1 MAETV
6 HELRLMGPF
15 RLLRGGSALQLS
27 YGVAR
32 LVAALAITGAM
43 SRSQAAGL
51 LWPDRTEQQAL
62 SNLRTTLSRLSRKTR
77 DVVECDGDVLSLSEG
92 TGVDVEMLT
101 RWINDT
107 IYGLGSSAGELTGP
121 PADVDRPLLAG
132 WSDDWVVDSR
142 ERLRMLTAQALQSA
156 AARLLSLGRPAEA
169 LPYGLAAVQ
178 TEPWSESAN
187 RILLEIHARRG
198 DPGSALRQY
207 EKFSRILLREL
218 GVPPAPD
225 IVAAIQ
231 QLYPFGTG
239 RVKAV

>member
-1 MAETV
+1 MAKSDL
-6 HELRLMGPF
+6 ELRLLGPF
-15 RLLRGGSALQLS
+15 RLRCGGSTLALP

-32 LVAALAITGAM
+32 LIASLAIMGPM
-43 SRSQAAGL
+43 SRSQTAGL
-51 LWPDRTEQQAL
+51 LWPDGTEQQAL
-62 SNLRTTLSRLSRKTR
+62 ANLRTTLSRLARRTR
-77 DVVECDGDVLSLSEG
+77 ELVETDGDILNLSE
-92 TGVDVEMLT
+92 TTRVDVDALT

-107 IYGLGSSAGELTGP
+107 IYGGGPAGELTGP
-121 PADVDRPLLAG
+121 PADVERPLLAG
-132 WSDDWVVDSR
+132 WPDDWVVDR
-142 ERLRMLTAQALQSA
+142 RDWLRTLTAQALQSA
-156 AARLLSLGRPAEA
+156 AARLLALGRPAEA

-198 DPGSALRQY
+198 DPSSALRQY
-207 EKFSRILLREL
+207 EKFSGILQREL

-225 IVAAIQ
+225 IVAVIQ